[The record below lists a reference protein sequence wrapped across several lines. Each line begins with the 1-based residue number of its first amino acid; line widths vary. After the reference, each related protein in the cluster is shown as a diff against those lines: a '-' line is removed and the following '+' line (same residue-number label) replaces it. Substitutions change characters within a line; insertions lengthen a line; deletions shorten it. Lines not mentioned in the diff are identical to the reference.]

1 MFHVERFTHLCTK
14 MFHVE
19 HFIFDIN
26 TKLSIELYF
35 EIVYNRGE
43 KMGC

>member
-1 MFHVERFTHLCTK
+1 MFHVEQLLFLKCS